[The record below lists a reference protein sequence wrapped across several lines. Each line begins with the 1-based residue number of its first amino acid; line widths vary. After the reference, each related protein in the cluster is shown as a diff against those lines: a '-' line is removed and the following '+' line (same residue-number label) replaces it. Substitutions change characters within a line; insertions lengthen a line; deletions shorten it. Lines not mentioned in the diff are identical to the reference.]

1 MRKIFLMSTALAAT
15 LLLAC
20 QKTPDVHITEHEKAK
35 TVTVEAPA
43 GFVWSEDARIVMNGM
58 KSSLTELDI
67 EDDTRAAFSFNVGVE
82 VPHCAVYPVSMYDS
96 WSKEDK
102 TAKVIIPSEQT
113 SNGKTINPETKLMLG
128 YSDKLGSLEISDA
141 MAYIRITPNK
151 DPNKGETAFNISSVK
166 VSDPEGYAVSGKFT
180 VRFSEEGCTM
190 ENTKQDGSVINVS
203 CGATGTELGSPI
215 LFAIPAKTYTKG
227 LLLEIYDMDGS
238 FQNMTFPSE
247 GEFVAEA
254 GETYEKA
261 FVYEPKS
268 MLDLGEIP
276 NAEIWNRFAAKISG
290 GEKYDG
296 RTFKLTANISS
307 DNLTFADGVFNG
319 KLDGNGKSISRSAAT
334 RPLFRE
340 LGADAEVTNLSLT
353 GEFSSLDKPYEYGN
367 AALAQINLGTIT
379 KVSANCSVNLK
390 FGGEPSL
397 FGAIVAQ
404 NGGVME
410 NCTNDGNI
418 SLEVATGKGS
428 SDKDVACANF
438 GGGLAAYGHTI
449 AGLDANT
456 GLYFADA
463 ECKAGKFIGCVN
475 NGSISIKATSGSRA
489 LGVSTYGGICG
500 IVELDGVVFENCR
513 NTGAI
518 SRVSDGEGS
527 SAGSTSVGGILGR
540 CAGTYVN
547 DWKDNG
553 AQICINDS
561 KGYSMTVKGCEN
573 SGTLF
578 SSCRHWGGIGNG
590 NSGARHDNVGGIV
603 GAVIGGEGDKGT
615 SSSIS
620 DCKNTGTVS
629 GGWSGDVNT
638 TALGGI
644 ACLAKNV
651 KIENC
656 ESAGTLKNDATHCV
670 GAVGGFAAYVI
681 KNVSVD
687 NGSCTASFELKKLS
701 NNFFWGLAFGNVK
714 ESATIDGA
722 SFGCTANID
731 DAELELTADNF
742 EDYIC
747 NTGSKAKPT
756 VTGCKWTK

>member
-1 MRKIFLMSTALAAT
+1 MRKIFLMSAALAAT

-35 TVTVEAPA
+35 TVTVEAPV
-43 GFVWSEDARIVMNGM
+43 GFVWGEDARIVMNGM

-96 WSKEDK
+96 WSKEDR
-102 TAKVIIPSEQT
+102 TAKVVIPSEQT
-113 SNGKTINPETKLMLG
+113 SDGKTINPETKLMLG
-128 YSDKLGSLEISDA
+128 YSDELGKVEISDA
-141 MAYIRITPNK
+141 MAYICITPNK
-151 DPNKGETAFNISSVK
+151 VESTFPVSSVK

-180 VRFSEEGCTM
+180 AKFSEEGILL
-190 ENTKQDGSVINVS
+190 ENTKQDGSTITVS
-203 CGATGTELGSPI
+203 CGAKGAELGSPI

-227 LLLEIYDMDGS
+227 LKLEIYDMDGS
-238 FQNMTFPSE
+238 FQNITFPSD
-247 GEFVAEA
+247 GEFVAKA
-254 GETYEKA
+254 GETYSEK
-261 FVYEPKS
+261 FEYKPKS

-340 LGADAEVTNLSLT
+340 LGADSEVTSLSLT

-390 FGGEPSL
+390 LGGEPSL

-428 SDKDVACANF
+428 GDKDVACANF

-475 NGSISIKATSGSRA
+475 NGSISVKATSGSRA
-489 LGVSTYGGICG
+489 LGISTYGGICG
-500 IVELDGVVFENCR
+500 IVELDGVVFEKCR

-527 SAGSTSVGGILGR
+527 SSGSTSIGGILGR
-540 CAGTYVN
+540 CAGTFVN

-553 AQICINDS
+553 AQICINGG
-561 KGYSMTVKGCEN
+561 KGYSVTVKGCEN
-573 SGTLF
+573 SGTLL
-578 SSCRHWGGIGNG
+578 SKCRHSGCVDNG
-590 NSGARHDNVGGIV
+590 KSAARLDNVGGIV
-603 GAVIGGEGDKGT
+603 GAAVGRDDSKVTLDGCT
-615 SSSIS
+615 
-620 DCKNTGTVS
+620 NTGTVT
-629 GGWSGDVNT
+629 GGWATSVNT
-638 TALGGI
+638 TVLGGMVG
-644 ACLAKNV
+644 LAQNV
-651 KIENC
+651 AMADCSSNGALSALEN
-656 ESAGTLKNDATHCV
+656 TCV
-670 GAVGGFAAYVI
+670 GAAGGFAGFVF
-681 KNVSVD
+681 KGVSVS
-687 NGSCTASFELKKLS
+687 GASSCGATFKLS
-701 NNFFWGLAFGNVK
+701 KLNENLVMLWGLAFGNVQTD
-714 ESATIDGA
+714 ATIDGA

-731 DAELELTADNF
+731 GAELELTADNF
-742 EDYIC
+742 GDYIC
-747 NTGSKAKPT
+747 NTGSKVQPT